1 VIEDLVRQSIELP
14 SGELRIMQPA
24 ESAELPDDSGVE
36 WAPIA
41 PYWSVLW
48 RSGVALAHEVDGAD
62 LRGLRVVEL
71 GCGLAAPSLA
81 AARRGAEVL
90 ATDASPEALALLA
103 LNAEANDVGLEAA
116 QVDTSAP
123 DDLLRV
129 APFELVLAAD
139 VLYDASSVAPL
150 VSLLPGLAPE
160 VWLADPGRPGASR
173 FLDEAA
179 GRWSVETKTRGVVR
193 IHRLELRE
201 APPS

>member
-1 VIEDLVRQSIELP
+1 
-14 SGELRIMQPA
+14 
-24 ESAELPDDSGVE
+24 
-36 WAPIA
+36 
-41 PYWSVLW
+41 VLW

-193 IHRLELRE
+193 IHRLQLRE